1 MAVLELDTIGP
12 SDMPLYKQDSSRIG
26 DDALLKYLS
35 EMRRPGN
42 FKLQTVRANLKLRV
56 ELMRQESVLRNVLS
70 SSFIPI
76 APFDCSRLPKKP
88 SPPPGSARDSPQR
101 APSFVREV
109 EVSFIGSLAE
119 MYEYSTLVDCE
130 LRVHYFDVVFSSMHN
145 N

>member
-1 MAVLELDTIGP
+1 MAVLELDTFGP
-12 SDMPLYKQDSSRIG
+12 SDMLLYKQDSSRIG
-26 DDALLKYLS
+26 DDVLLKYLS

-56 ELMRQESVLRNVLS
+56 ELVRQESVLRNVLS

-76 APFDCSRLPKKP
+76 APFECSLSPKKP

-109 EVSFIGSLAE
+109 EVSFIG
-119 MYEYSTLVDCE
+119 
-130 LRVHYFDVVFSSMHN
+130 
-145 N
+145 